1 MNRNASSRA
10 EPSSRNAGLTAKQ
23 ANAVLDLVLA
33 TRPNAEERPQQRAM
47 VMAVAT
53 SLDQRR
59 PLLVQA
65 GTGVGKSLA
74 YLAAAAASKRRVV
87 VSTATRQLQTQ
98 LARDDA
104 PTISEAAKSLGL
116 RFNVTVLKGRS
127 NYLCRRDFAQASA
140 DEVAV
145 QQTLDVA
152 PTEATSGPV
161 WQNPAWQELTEWVAN
176 TPDGDRAN
184 APVVS
189 DALWAAV
196 STDSAGC
203 PGANTCTYGSTC
215 FAEDARAMARD
226 ADVVITNHAL
236 TAIELASDDPFIHRD
251 ATVILDEAHQA
262 ENYFS
267 SAWGHTLDPEVV
279 ATLVRAVGRQ
289 VPSANQSARD
299 TATALARLCES
310 LTISCLELKEGR
322 ITALPD
328 ALRDALTT
336 MRADI
341 TKLAAALKATDKA
354 NPPAASD
361 TTTKESQ
368 TRLLNIVD
376 DIDAI
381 AAGAKGK
388 DTGTVVWLEFGSA
401 HVAAPVLRTAPLHI
415 GPLLTKF
422 LAQRTLIATSA
433 TLTVGTDFGPL
444 ASSLGLDQPV
454 TRVTSD
460 DHDADFDA
468 VDVGTPFDFDSQ
480 AMLYVPPRSFPAPVG
495 QSRDA
500 HTKAAL
506 EQTTKLVTAAGGR
519 SLVLSTSTAGA
530 QRFAAHLAK
539 ELPPSIRVLAQGD
552 APAAALTAQFID
564 DETSVLC
571 ATSGMWAGL
580 NVPGPSLTLVVI
592 DKLPFPRPDDPLNS
606 ARCDAADA
614 AGSSG
619 FSQIS
624 LAHAALH
631 LAQGAGRLIRTRTD
645 RGIIA
650 VLDPRLLAKPYG
662 KTLLAS
668 LPAMRR
674 TSDLQVVVDAL
685 GRLIA

>member
-10 EPSSRNAGLTAKQ
+10 EPSLTAKQ

-47 VMAVAT
+47 VIAVAS

-87 VSTATRQLQTQ
+87 ISTATRQLQTQ

-161 WQNPAWQELTEWVAN
+161 WQNQAWQELTEWVAN

-236 TAIELASDDPFIHRD
+236 IAIELMSDDPFIHRD
-251 ATVILDEAHQA
+251 AVVILDEAHQA

-267 SAWGHTLDPEVV
+267 SAWGHTLDPEAV
-279 ATLVRAVGRQ
+279 ATLVRAAGRQ
-289 VPSANQSARD
+289 VPTANQSARD
-299 TATALARLCES
+299 TVTALARLCES
-310 LTISCLELKEGR
+310 LTICCLELKEGR

-341 TKLAAALKATDKA
+341 TKLAAALKAADKA
-354 NPPAASD
+354 NPSAASD
-361 TTTKESQ
+361 MTTKESQ

-381 AAGAKGK
+381 VAGAKGK

-444 ASSLGLDQPV
+444 ASSLGLDQQV
-454 TRVTSD
+454 TRVTSA
-460 DHDADFDA
+460 DHAAGFDA
-468 VDVGTPFDFDSQ
+468 IDVGTPFDFDSQ

-506 EQTTKLVTAAGGR
+506 EQTMTLVTAAGGR

-564 DETSVLC
+564 NEISVLC

-650 VLDPRLLAKPYG
+650 VLDPRLLTKPYG

-685 GRLIA
+685 GRLTAASV